1 LEVGPGFHPEPFVK
15 PLENFEMKKTLV
27 ALAAIAATSAFA
39 DVSITGFIDQA
50 YNRTAVTSAA
60 NARTSSSNIGSNA
73 IGQDQITFGITEDM
87 GDGMTAYANIRVKP
101 DVSAGSMAGDVSN
114 VGLKGAFGNVQFAS
128 DYGTTW
134 YTANMSDAS
143 GWGSG
148 AGNVHGPLVGGTN
161 DAIIYTL
168 PTMVQGLGVTVA
180 SVAGGDATGKGAGN
194 ATAYMLSYGIGALN
208 IQYAGARGKT
218 SSKAG
223 SLTQWTTSSNVGTNP
238 ATPTTA
244 GSVLEDITAGSTST
258 QNALALTYD
267 LGMAKLYFGTTSG
280 KSGGDADQK
289 ASSSTYGVSI
299 PFGAASIGIAS
310 SSASR
315 TSAAAVEEKET
326 GYRILGKY
334 ALSKRTT
341 AYVQNGTSKVS
352 GTSRATTSTGLGLTH
367 NF

>member
-1 LEVGPGFHPEPFVK
+1 
-15 PLENFEMKKTLV
+15 
-27 ALAAIAATSAFA
+27 
-39 DVSITGFIDQA
+39 
-50 YNRTAVTSAA
+50 
-60 NARTSSSNIGSNA
+60 
-73 IGQDQITFGITEDM
+73 
-87 GDGMTAYANIRVKP
+87 MTAYANIRFQP
-101 DVSAGSMAGDVSN
+101 DITAGGTAYPGSSVLNDMSN
-114 VGLKGAFGNVQFAS
+114 VGIKGAFGNVQFAS

-134 YTANMSDAS
+134 YTANMADAS
-143 GWGSG
+143 GWGTG

-194 ATAYMLSYGIGALN
+194 ATAYLLSYGIGALN

-218 SSKAG
+218 SSTAG
-223 SLTQWTTSSNVGTNP
+223 SLSKWATSSNVGTNP
-238 ATPTTA
+238 AAGVTA
-244 GSVLEDITAGSTST
+244 SVTEDITAGSTGTS
-258 QNALALTYD
+258 NALAVTYD

-289 ASSSTYGVSI
+289 ASSSIYGVSI

-315 TSAAAVEEKET
+315 TAADTTEQKET
-326 GYRILGKY
+326 GMRLLAKY

-341 AYVQNGTSKVS
+341 AYLQNGTSKVS
-352 GTSRATTSTGLGLTH
+352 GTTRATTSTGLGLIH